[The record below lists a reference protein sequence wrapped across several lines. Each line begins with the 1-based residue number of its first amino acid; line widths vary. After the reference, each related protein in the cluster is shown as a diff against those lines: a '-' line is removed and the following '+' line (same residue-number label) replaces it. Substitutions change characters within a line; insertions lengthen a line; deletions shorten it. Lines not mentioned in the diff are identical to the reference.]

1 MIIDFENHKPTIA
14 ENVFIAPSS
23 WIIGNVTIEE
33 NCSVFFGAVLR
44 GDILPISV
52 GKGSNIQ
59 EHCMIHTTHGRAPTF
74 IGEQVTIG
82 HRAIVHGASVGNR
95 CLIGMGSI
103 ILDEASIGDESIVA
117 AGTVVTEGKTF
128 PPRSMIMGTP
138 GKVVREVTDEDLTN
152 ILRGTNSYVKL
163 ASKYKTIFIGK

>member
-1 MIIDFENHKPTIA
+1 MIIEFETHNPKIA
-14 ENVFIAPSS
+14 ENVFVAPSS
-23 WIIGNVTIEE
+23 WVIGNVSIEE
-33 NCSVFFGAVLR
+33 NCSIFFGAVLR
-44 GDILPISV
+44 GDILPISI
-52 GKGSNIQ
+52 GKGTNIQ
-59 EHCMIHTTHGRAPTF
+59 EHSMIHTTHGRSPTF
-74 IGEQVTIG
+74 IGEQVTVG

-117 AGTVVTEGKTF
+117 AGTIVTEGKTF

-138 GKVVREVTDEDLTN
+138 GKVVREITDEDLAN

-163 ASKYKTIFIGK
+163 AAKYRGIFNTK